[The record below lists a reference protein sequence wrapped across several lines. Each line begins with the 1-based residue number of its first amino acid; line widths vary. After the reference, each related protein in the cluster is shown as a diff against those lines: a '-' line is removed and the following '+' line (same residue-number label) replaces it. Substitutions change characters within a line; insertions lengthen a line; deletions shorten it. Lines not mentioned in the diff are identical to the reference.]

1 MKNRIKKQ
9 SRAKVVKYLI
19 KEYGIDK
26 KTALAIHNY
35 FTEQEK
41 FALIPTDKTF
51 FVEEFEDEYGRNEYI
66 FHTLVGRRANSSL
79 SRVVAH
85 RITKMKKRNTGITV
99 SDNGFVITIASDMK
113 LEKEDIKKLL
123 STKNFEKDLKRALE
137 RTELL
142 RRRFRHVSARSF
154 LILKRYLNR
163 YMSVGR
169 QQMNSHILMG
179 VIKKI
184 DPNFPVLRETYREI
198 MEDSMDIASAK
209 NFLKRIEEESV
220 EIIFLEDREL
230 PSPFAFNLVTMGYS
244 DTVLMEDKKEMIK
257 MLHSKVMEMIESAEI

>member
-1 MKNRIKKQ
+1 M
-9 SRAKVVKYLI
+9 
-19 KEYGIDK
+19 
-26 KTALAIHNY
+26 
-35 FTEQEK
+35 
-41 FALIPTDKTF
+41 
-51 FVEEFEDEYGRNEYI
+51 EEFEDEQGRNEYI

-79 SRVVAH
+79 SRVIAH

-99 SDNGFVITIASDMK
+99 SDNGFVIILASDAK
-113 LEKEDIKKLL
+113 LKKDDIKKLL
-123 STKNFEKDLKRALE
+123 STKNFDKDLKKALE

-154 LILKRYLNR
+154 LILKRYMNR

-184 DPNFPVLRETYREI
+184 DPDFPVLKETYREI
-198 MEDSMDIASAK
+198 MEDCMNIVDAK
-209 NFLKRIEEESV
+209 KLLKTIEKGTVNIS
-220 EIIFLEDREL
+220 FLESREL

-257 MLHSKVMEMIESAEI
+257 ILHSKVMEMIEGAES